1 MLKYNSNNK
10 KLARELRKNMTDAE
24 RKLWKYL
31 RRNQIHNL
39 KFYRQKPIGNYIV
52 DFYCPKIKIVIEA
65 DGDQHYYEKGKQE
78 DKLREEFLTK
88 NGIKVLRFGN
98 NEIFNNT
105 EGVVEKIWLEVE
117 KRL

>member
-1 MLKYNSNNK
+1 MLKYNPNNK

-24 RKLWKYL
+24 KKLWKHL
-31 RRNQIHNL
+31 RRDQVHNL
-39 KFYRQKPIGNYIV
+39 RFYRQKPVGNYIL
-52 DFYCPKIKIVIEA
+52 DFYCPKIKMAIEA
-65 DGDQHYYEKGKQE
+65 DGDQHYYGKGKQK
-78 DKLREEFLTK
+78 DKERGKFLAE

-105 EGVVEKIWLEVE
+105 EGVVEKIWIEVR